1 MPSTRCP
8 VCFRQFASAG
18 DAKMTR
24 DHIMPRTWGG
34 SSSFYGLGIVD
45 RITRKMCARCNALRG
60 ATGHCVGALACAL
73 AVANDECVPANL
85 IIRRWKFSSVP
96 PAFGRKA
103 MRKWIR
109 RAGLAPPA
117 P

>member
-1 MPSTRCP
+1 
-8 VCFRQFASAG
+8 
-18 DAKMTR
+18 
-24 DHIMPRTWGG
+24 
-34 SSSFYGLGIVD
+34 
-45 RITRKMCARCNALRG
+45 
-60 ATGHCVGALACAL
+60 
-73 AVANDECVPANL
+73 
-85 IIRRWKFSSVP
+85 VP